1 VSRRALRVSRA
12 ACSIVPA
19 LALTGAP
26 LTPLPAQDRGAAA
39 LAEAI
44 EGLGVNMRVLM
55 IGAHPDDEDTQVISW
70 LSRGHHVETAYLSLT
85 RGDGGQNI
93 IGNELGEALG
103 VVRTEEL
110 LAARRVDGGRQFF
123 TRAYDYG
130 YSKSAE
136 EAFTQWA
143 HDSLLRDVVT
153 VVRAFRPH
161 VIISVF
167 SGTTRDGHGQ
177 HQAAGILAREA
188 YDFSGDTTRFPRSA
202 TAGQGAWTVAKFYR
216 GGSFRQ
222 QAASLRFN
230 VGTYDPVIG
239 RSYAEIAA
247 ISRSQHRS
255 QAFGTLQPLGVRMDG
270 ITREASRVPAP
281 EDAASEASMFDG
293 IDTTWARF
301 RGALR
306 SRMAEQALD
315 SLPGA
320 LEAARAAFNVFSPV
334 GVLPALIRVSA
345 IGTRLCAPVLT
356 GETGPCGAQ
365 TGASPN
371 GVGQAGAD
379 LTTGL
384 LLLLQRVDAA
394 IAMAAGV
401 AVEATA
407 PRELWATPEPV
418 QARVTVY
425 NRGVKP
431 VRVLRARVTVGGGW
445 APAGQPPATVAVDST
460 WTHEFQADGSRLTFG
475 RVTQPRWL
483 VRPRQGAML
492 DYAIGGAAEATHALD
507 ARAHVELEVDGARFS
522 VTEPV
527 VYRYADQVRGEVR
540 RPIAGVPA
548 ISVRLDQ
555 EVEYAPA
562 RRPIEREVRVHLRG
576 TGAAERN
583 LQLAIS
589 LPAGLNADSAS
600 RSVSIPANG
609 VVRTV
614 AFQVRGTLPAGR
626 HVIDVVASEG
636 GETYAQ
642 GYTTID
648 YEHINPRR
656 MYRPSRLTIEAV
668 DVAATGPM
676 RVGYIQGVGDN
687 SAAALSQLGVD
698 VTLVDPAS
706 LAQADLS
713 GYHAIVVGPRAYD
726 ANPALVA
733 NNARLL
739 EYVRTGGTMVVQYG
753 QYEMMRPGMTPYP
766 LTINRPH
773 DRVTNENAPVTLI
786 DSTSTVLRS
795 PNVITPA
802 DFEGWIQDR
811 SLYMPRTFD
820 PAYVPSVAMS
830 DPGEPP
836 NRGGILV
843 APYGRGTYVYTSLA
857 FFRQLPN
864 GVPGAARL
872 FLNLLAARTQR
883 PAQ

>member
-1 VSRRALRVSRA
+1 MRVARVARVAGSA
-12 ACSIVPA
+12 M
-19 LALTGAP
+19 LALLLAGGSS
-26 LTPLPAQDRGAAA
+26 LSAQDRGAAA

-110 LAARRVDGGRQFF
+110 LAARRVDGGLQFF

-136 EAFTQWA
+136 EAFTQWP
-143 HDSLLRDVVT
+143 HDLLLRDVIT
-153 VVRAFRPH
+153 VVRSFRPH

-188 YDFSGDTTRFPRSA
+188 YDLSGDTTRFSRSA
-202 TAGQGAWTVAKFYR
+202 TAGQGAWTVSKFYR

-222 QAASLRFN
+222 QSAPLRFN
-230 VGTYDPVIG
+230 VGEYDPVIG

-255 QAFGTLQPLGVRMDG
+255 QAFGTLQPLGVRLDG
-270 ITREASRVPAP
+270 LTREAVRVPAP
-281 EDAASEASMFDG
+281 EDPAAESSVFDG

-301 RGALR
+301 RSVLE
-306 SRMAEQALD
+306 SRIAERALD
-315 SLPGA
+315 SLPLA
-320 LEAARAAFNVFSPV
+320 LRAARAAFNPYNPELA
-334 GVLPALIRVSA
+334 LPALLHASVLA
-345 IGTRLCAPVLT
+345 GRLCAPALT
-356 GETGPCGAQ
+356 AGSGPCGTDAEAPPTHAAQ
-365 TGASPN
+365 S
-371 GVGQAGAD
+371 GAD
-379 LTTGL
+379 LTTSL
-384 LLLLQRVDAA
+384 LILTRRVDAA
-394 IAMAAGV
+394 IAMATGV
-401 AVEATA
+401 AIEATA
-407 PRELWATPEPV
+407 PRELWATGEHVP
-418 QARVTVY
+418 ARVTVY
-425 NRGVKP
+425 NRGTKP
-431 VRVLRARVTVGGGW
+431 VRVLQARVDIGGGF
-445 APAGQPPATVAVDST
+445 APTNLPPTTVASDST
-460 WTHEFQADGSRLTFG
+460 WSHEFEAGGDRLSFG

-483 VRPRQGAML
+483 ERPRQGAML
-492 DYAIGGAAEATHALD
+492 DYVISGVSASANAID
-507 ARAHVELEVDGARFS
+507 ARAHVVLEVDGTRFQ

-540 RPIAGVPA
+540 RPLAGVPA
-548 ISVRLDQ
+548 IAVRLDQ

-562 RRPIEREVRVHLRG
+562 RTPIERQLRVHLWG
-576 TGAAERN
+576 TGAAERTA
-583 LQLAIS
+583 QVTVR
-589 LPAGLNADSAS
+589 LPAGLTADSAT
-600 RSVSIPANG
+600 RSVAIPANG

-614 AFQVRGTLPAGR
+614 AFQVRGTLAPGR
-626 HVIDVVASEG
+626 HVIDVTATEG

-642 GYTTID
+642 GYVTID
-648 YEHINPRR
+648 YEHVNPRR
-656 MYRPSRLTIEAV
+656 IYRPSRLAVEAV
-668 DVAATGPM
+668 NVAPTQALH
-676 RVGYIQGVGDN
+676 VGYIQGVGDN
-687 SAAALSQLGVD
+687 SAAALSQLGVQ
-698 VTLVDPAS
+698 VTMLDPAT
-706 LAQADLS
+706 LPQADLR
-713 GYHAIVVGPRAYD
+713 GFDAIVVGPRAYD

-733 NNARLL
+733 NNSRLL
-739 EYVRTGGTMVVQYG
+739 EYVHSGGTMVVQYG

-773 DRVTNENAPVTLI
+773 DRVTNEDAPVTLI
-786 DSTSTVLRS
+786 DSTSSVLRS
-795 PNVITPA
+795 PNAITQA

-820 PAYVPSVAMS
+820 PAYVPSLAMS

-843 APYGRGTYVYTSLA
+843 APYGQGTYVYTSLA

-872 FLNLLAARTQR
+872 FLNLLSARAGRTTQ
-883 PAQ
+883 